1 MADIESKT
9 WQSAIAVGADP
20 EHVLDTLTDI
30 DACEAWS
37 PVGFQVDGLDSAR
50 LTAGSTTN
58 VSGRLGGCRVRF
70 HVEVFRADCE
80 RLVLR
85 ATGPVEMQVRYV
97 VRRSSRGSRV
107 DAAISV
113 QRGRG
118 RAAAIAASVTRVLLG
133 AGALDEAL
141 GRIAREAERRHDRAR
156 SRSFRSGPTGGR
168 GNRRSRASLATVTS

>member
-1 MADIESKT
+1 MAEIETRS
-9 WQSAIAVGADP
+9 WQSAIAVDADP

-30 DACEAWS
+30 DACEVWS
-37 PVGFQVDGLDSAR
+37 PVGFRVDGLDSSR

-58 VSGRLGGCRVRF
+58 VSGRLGGCSVRF

-85 ATGPVEMQVRYV
+85 ATGPVEMQVCYV
-97 VRRSSRGSRV
+97 VQRASRGSRV

-113 QRGRG
+113 RRGRG
-118 RAAAIAASVTRVLLG
+118 RAAAIAARATRVLLG
-133 AGALDEAL
+133 AGALDQAL

-156 SRSFRSGPTGGR
+156 SRLVLSA
-168 GNRRSRASLATVTS
+168 SRAS